1 MSDNQLAI
9 LKGNLSRNVKA
20 GRKAIGLSQ
29 EELAFE
35 AGIDRTYVSQIERAV
50 CKNPSLEVLV
60 RVSEVLGKTVNELLS
75 K

>member
-20 GRKAIGLSQ
+20 CRKAVGLSQ

-35 AGIDRTYVSQIERAV
+35 SGIDRTYVSQIERGV

-60 RVSEVLGKTVNELLS
+60 RISAVLGVSVLELLG